1 MTERIIDGA
10 LRLIPYYRNDAAS
23 LPWYQ
28 DLTVCK
34 QVDDRDTP
42 YDAELLHRMYDFL
55 STHGDC
61 YYIEYQGV
69 LVGDVSLRE
78 NGEIAIVVCREYQN
92 RHIGRRCVLEMLRL
106 ACKGEE
112 NGPRYEDQRGGRYAS
127 VCRQR
132 QGRDQLR
139 PEHPGGR
146 RLHRGD
152 RGAACKGK
160 HLHSD
165 RDRLKT
171 ICSKF

>member
-42 YDAELLHRMYDFL
+42 YDVELLHRMYDFL

-106 ACKGEE
+106 AREKRMARVRANIYSFNRQSQRMFLSVGFVQTDEEWYEYTFISKRVEHGE
-112 NGPRYEDQRGGRYAS
+112 A
-127 VCRQR
+127 
-132 QGRDQLR
+132 
-139 PEHPGGR
+139 
-146 RLHRGD
+146 
-152 RGAACKGK
+152 
-160 HLHSD
+160 
-165 RDRLKT
+165 
-171 ICSKF
+171 